1 MDLVIMMTPGA
12 SVLFVESDF
21 DDFLYASIGAE
32 RNEMPLSVLSALV
45 RLNVDPWRE
54 AAELSELPKH
64 TATQR
69 LTSLIA
75 RLPMGRWTHAD
86 CGVIADRLILLLPHP
101 GASNAPLAP
110 KAPAPPKR
118 TPSAMATILI
128 CAVLTATALIVAASR
143 EPSSRVVHDDVPAF
157 STALPSPPQSR

>member
-1 MDLVIMMTPGA
+1 MTPGA

-45 RLNVDPWRE
+45 RLNMDPWEE

-75 RLPMGRWTHAD
+75 RLPKGRWAHAD
-86 CGVIADRLILLLPHP
+86 CDVIADRLILLLPRRR
-101 GASNAPLAP
+101 ASKAPLAP
-110 KAPAPPKR
+110 KAPEPSKR
-118 TPSAMATILI
+118 TPSGMVIILI
-128 CAVLTATALIVAASR
+128 CAALAATALIIAANR
-143 EPSSRVVHDDVPAF
+143 EPSSRIGHDDVPAF
-157 STALPSPPQSR
+157 SMASPSPPQS